1 MSNTFHDL
9 LNPQLAPI
17 GVERGNL
24 SVEALEGAS
33 ALALPVA
40 PPAAGETEVQPR
52 WGTAD
57 AALLYGID
65 LAELAVRSGATGEGG
80 NIGVLHLP
88 RPVGDKSFPWQDLP
102 LCIYLVGIGEATS
115 QDLRRAGAALARRVR
130 SHADHVPANSR
141 TITTVGAEA
150 QADAV
155 RAFLE
160 GFYLG
165 TYRQQR
171 WSGTGLSSI
180 SDDAS
185 TAGEEAESGDDFF
198 DSDENSGAESPG
210 TFSDNELVLVGR
222 HPEQVVALSQAG
234 ARATLRTR
242 ALAAAPSHIKNPQW
256 LVDRAQDLA
265 DQVGLK
271 TEVWDRARLKA
282 EGFGGILAVGGG
294 SASEP
299 RMMTLT
305 YEPEAS
311 EREHV
316 VLVGKGITY
325 DTGGIS
331 IKPRTSMV
339 SMKTDMAGAAAVLS
353 AIVGAAELRV
363 PQRITAVLPL
373 AENSVSGS
381 AYRPGDV
388 VRTYGGRTVE
398 IANTD
403 AEGRMVLA
411 DALAWADENLD
422 PDLVID
428 VATLT
433 GAATLGLGRG
443 HCAAYSADRE
453 VIGQLSTA
461 GEQTGERIW
470 HMPLVEEYREAVSS
484 TVAQLR
490 HVPNAEHR
498 YSAGSI
504 TAALFLREFVGR
516 RNWVHLDIAG
526 PARATS
532 ASHEIPQGATGYG
545 ARLLL
550 RWLENES

>member
-1 MSNTFHDL
+1 MSNTFDGL
-9 LNPQLAPI
+9 LNPSLAPI
-17 GVERGNL
+17 GVERGSL

-40 PPAAGETEVQPR
+40 PAAAGETDVQPR

-65 LAELAVRSGATGEGG
+65 LSELAVRSGATGAGG

-88 RPVGDKSFPWQDLP
+88 RPVGKTQFPWQNLP
-102 LCIYLVGIGEATS
+102 LCIYLVGIGTGTA

-130 SHADHVPANSR
+130 AHEKHEPDTGR
-141 TITTVGAEA
+141 TITTVGAETE
-150 QADAV
+150 ADAV

-165 TYRQQR
+165 GYRQRR
-171 WSGTGLSSI
+171 WSGSGPVTITDAVDSDSSSVSVESEFFDNGDEEPEHTAVI
-180 SDDAS
+180 SD
-185 TAGEEAESGDDFF
+185 
-198 DSDENSGAESPG
+198 
-210 TFSDNELVLVGR
+210 LVLVGR
-222 HPEQVVALSQAG
+222 HPKQVVALSQAG
-234 ARATLRTR
+234 ARATMRAR
-242 ALAAAPSHIKNPQW
+242 ALASAPSNIKNPQW
-256 LVDRAQDLA
+256 FVDRALELA
-265 DQVGLK
+265 EQAGLK
-271 TEVWDRARLKA
+271 TEVWDLERLEK

-299 RMMTLT
+299 RLLTLS
-305 YEPEAS
+305 YEAAES
-311 EREHV
+311 DREHV

-325 DTGGIS
+325 DTGGLS

-339 SMKTDMAGAAAVLS
+339 DMKTDMAGAAAVLA
-353 AIVGAAELRV
+353 AITGAAELRV
-363 PQRITAVLPL
+363 PQRITAVIPL

-381 AYRPGDV
+381 SYRPGDV
-388 VRTYGGRTVE
+388 VRTFGGRTVE

-422 PDLVID
+422 PDLLID
-428 VATLT
+428 IATLT

-443 HCAAYSADRE
+443 HSAAYSSNSE
-453 VIGQLSTA
+453 LIEQLIDA
-461 GEQTGERIW
+461 GEQTGERVW
-470 HMPLVEEYREAVSS
+470 HMPLVEEYHEAVSS
-484 TVAQLR
+484 KIAQLR

-504 TAALFLREFVGR
+504 TAALFLREFVGGR
-516 RNWVHLDIAG
+516 DWVHLDIAG
-526 PARATS
+526 PARSQATR
-532 ASHEIPQGATGYG
+532 HEIMKGATGYG

-550 RWLENES
+550 RWLENAS